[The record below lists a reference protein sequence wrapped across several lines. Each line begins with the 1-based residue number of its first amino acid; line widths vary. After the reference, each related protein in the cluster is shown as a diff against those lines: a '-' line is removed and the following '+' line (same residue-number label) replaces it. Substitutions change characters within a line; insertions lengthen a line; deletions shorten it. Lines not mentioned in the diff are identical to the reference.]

1 MSSNTTLTQEIAEIR
16 SHLSWVD
23 EERRKTNRKLAEM
36 EQQLEIQ
43 HQEIS
48 GREQRI
54 KDLEKQL
61 ADTKVQI
68 SRQAQFDTRL
78 SQFKDEI
85 VLMIEQNS
93 QRLQEGL
100 QEADRLRRVESEMNA
115 REFAGILKQLPDVSR
130 LQDEMQIRQAEDA
143 RLSNLV
149 GRINTQVT
157 QMDQRFDPILSEV
170 TYANETTKRHSQRL
184 TELEGEIRS
193 TVKADQDL
201 RSRLEVVADKAA
213 HVEVDI
219 RELTEEVQELRGMT
233 RNWTEQIQLG
243 EYERNNR
250 LNTWERYLAE
260 QKSVMESYSAQWVKF
275 NERYQEVKVHLDQ
288 LSAWRE
294 QQDIQLR
301 EHQERNRLDVN
312 RLLAEWQEHQN
323 ESQQKWR
330 NIEMDS
336 QQRQA
341 ASQRRSQQ
349 YEEKLGEL
357 EEIVQQ
363 ITQDKEMLWR
373 VQSAQADALKQFPR
387 IWLEEVERTMEQNP
401 YRRRQPTLTPIREE

>member
-93 QRLQEGL
+93 QRLQDGL

>member
-93 QRLQEGL
+93 QRLQDGL

-288 LSAWRE
+288 LTAWRE

-312 RLLAEWQEHQN
+312 RLLSEWQEHQN
-323 ESQQKWR
+323 ENQQKWR
-330 NIEMDS
+330 NMEMDS